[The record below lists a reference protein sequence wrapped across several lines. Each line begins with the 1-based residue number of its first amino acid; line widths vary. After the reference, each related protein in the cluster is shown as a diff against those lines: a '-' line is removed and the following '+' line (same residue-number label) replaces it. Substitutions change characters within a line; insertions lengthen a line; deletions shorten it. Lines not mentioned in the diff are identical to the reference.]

1 MGPIRKSGAM
11 SRSTIV
17 CLFVAI
23 LLIPPFTTHAYA
35 QRDNDPMIPG
45 SSYEVTGQI
54 RSADNKTVENVMVRL
69 ETASGALV
77 DQGGTDTS
85 GRFRFAR
92 LRPGQYRVS
101 AKSLGLI
108 ATPQTVD
115 VGRASPRVYVMLQL
129 VPETATFR
137 SRETGRPGTIDARVP
152 VQAAAALQKSH
163 AALAEKK
170 PNEAIAQLQ
179 KAISIYAD
187 FFQAQ
192 FLLGKIYMDENQWGK
207 AESALRRALQIDP
220 KAVIAMVSLGE
231 VYRRQKK
238 YEEAQ
243 KLLEE
248 VLRIDDSSW
257 EGHYTLGRVH
267 WELKDIKKAGLY
279 IARTLELQP
288 NLAEAHL
295 LAGNIFIRA
304 GLPQN
309 ALIEYEEYLRLS
321 PQGEF
326 ADQARALVDKLKKS
340 LPAK

>member
-1 MGPIRKSGAM
+1 M
-11 SRSTIV
+11 SLSSIV
-17 CLFVAI
+17 RLFVAI

-45 SSYEVTGQI
+45 SLFEVTGQI

-69 ETASGALV
+69 ETSSGALV
-77 DQGGTDTS
+77 DQGGADSS
-85 GRFRFAR
+85 GRFRFTR

-101 AKSLGLI
+101 AKALGLI
-108 ATPQTVD
+108 AAPQTVD
-115 VGRASPRVYVMLQL
+115 INRASPRIYIMLQL
-129 VPETATFR
+129 NPETATFR

-152 VQAAAALQKSH
+152 VEAAAALQKGN

-170 PNEAIAQLQ
+170 PNDAIAHLQ
-179 KAISIYAD
+179 RAISIHAD

-207 AESALRRALQIDP
+207 AEGALRRALEIDP
-220 KAVIAMVSLGE
+220 KAVVAMVSLGE

-243 KLLEE
+243 KLLDEA
-248 VLRIDDSSW
+248 LRIDNSSW

-267 WELKDIKKAGLY
+267 WELKDITKAGLH
-279 IARTLELQP
+279 IARTIELQP

-295 LAGNIFIRA
+295 LAGNIFIRS
-304 GLPQN
+304 GLPEN
-309 ALIEYEEYLRLS
+309 ALIEYEEYLRLA
-321 PQGEF
+321 PKGEF
-326 ADQARALVDKLKKS
+326 AAQAQALVDKVKKS

>member
-1 MGPIRKSGAM
+1 M
-11 SRSTIV
+11 SRSRILS
-17 CLFVAI
+17 LFIEV
-23 LLIPPFTTHAYA
+23 LLILCFAAHAYS
-35 QRDNDPMIPG
+35 QRDNDPMLPG

-54 RSADNKTVENVMVRL
+54 RSAENKTVVHVMVRL

-77 DQGGTDTS
+77 DQGGTDTT
-85 GRFRFAR
+85 GRFRFSR

-101 AKSLGLI
+101 ARAPGLS
-108 ATPQTVD
+108 AMPQVVD
-115 VGRASPRVYVMLQL
+115 VNRASPRIYVMLQL
-129 VPETATFR
+129 IAETATFR

-152 VQAAAALQKSH
+152 VQAAAALEKGR

-170 PNEAIAQLQ
+170 PNDAIVELQ
-179 KAISIYAD
+179 KAISIHAD
-187 FFQAQ
+187 FFEAQ
-192 FLLGKIYMDENQWGK
+192 FLLGKIYMDESQWSK
-207 AESALRRALQIDP
+207 AEGFLQRALKVDP

-238 YEEAQ
+238 YEAAQ

-248 VLRIDDSSW
+248 VLAIDKSSW

-267 WELKDIKKAGLY
+267 WELKDLKKAGLH

-288 NLAEAHL
+288 TLAEAHL
-295 LAGNIFIRA
+295 LAGNIFIRS

-326 ADQARALVDKLKKS
+326 SAQVRELVLKLHKS
-340 LPAK
+340 RPSK

>member
-1 MGPIRKSGAM
+1 MA
-11 SRSTIV
+11 RSTIV
-17 CLFVAI
+17 RLFVPI
-23 LLIPPFTTHAYA
+23 LLFSLCTAHAYA
-35 QRDNDPMIPG
+35 QRDNDPMLPG

-54 RSADNKTVENVMVRL
+54 RSADNKTIENVTVRL
-69 ETASGALV
+69 ETANGALV
-77 DQGGTDTS
+77 DQGGTDAN

-101 AKSLGLI
+101 AKAVGLI
-108 ATPQTVD
+108 ATPQAVD
-115 VGRASPRVYVMLQL
+115 VTRASPRMYVMLQL
-129 VPETATFR
+129 TPETATFR
-137 SRETGRPGTIDARVP
+137 SRETLRPGTIDARVP
-152 VQAAAALQKSH
+152 VQATAALEKGR

-170 PNEAIAQLQ
+170 PNEAIAHLE
-179 KAISIYAD
+179 KAISIHSD

-192 FLLGKIYMDENQWGK
+192 FLLGQIFMDENQWSK
-207 AESALRRALQIDP
+207 AEGALRQALQIDP

-231 VYRRQKK
+231 VYRRLKK

-248 VLRIDDSSW
+248 VVRIDSSSW
-257 EGHYTLGRVH
+257 EAHYTLGRVY
-267 WELKDIKKAGLY
+267 WELKDIKKAGFH

-295 LAGNIFIRA
+295 LAGNIFIRS

-321 PQGEF
+321 PKGEF
-326 ADQARALVDKLKKS
+326 AGQTQALVDRLKRS
-340 LPAK
+340 LPSK